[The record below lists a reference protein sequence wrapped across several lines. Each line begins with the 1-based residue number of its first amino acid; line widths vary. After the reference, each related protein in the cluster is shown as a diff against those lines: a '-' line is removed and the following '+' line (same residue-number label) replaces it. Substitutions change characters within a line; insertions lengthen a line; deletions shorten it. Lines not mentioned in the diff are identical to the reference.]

1 MSVRRALGISLVTG
15 FLAVS
20 CGGGGGYDGGSPM
33 TPTPGPGTGS
43 GNVVTVTIRGV
54 NGAQSFTPN
63 PASCAAGQTVVFFNA
78 DVVAHRV
85 VLDDQSVDTGLIAP
99 GASSAPQQLGAVN
112 KSYHCSLHPSM
123 VGSLNSAS
131 TPEPPPCTGY
141 CG

>member
-1 MSVRRALGISLVTG
+1 MSVPRALTLSLVVA
-15 FLAVS
+15 LVSVS
-20 CGGGGGYDGGSPM
+20 CGGGGGYGGGATPT
-33 TPTPGPGTGS
+33 TPTPGGAGS

-54 NGAQSFTPN
+54 NGAQSFSPN
-63 PASCAAGQTVVFFNA
+63 PATCAIGQTVVFYNA
-78 DVVAHRV
+78 DIVAHRV
-85 VLDDQSVDTGLIAP
+85 VLDDLSVDTGSIAP

-123 VGSLNSAS
+123 VGSLNGAT

>member
-1 MSVRRALGISLVTG
+1 MSIRRALGISLVTG
-15 FLAVS
+15 FLSVS

-43 GNVVTVTIRGV
+43 GNVVTVMIRGV

-99 GASSAPQQLGAVN
+99 GASSTPQQLGAVN
-112 KSYHCSLHPSM
+112 KS
-123 VGSLNSAS
+123 
-131 TPEPPPCTGY
+131 
-141 CG
+141 